1 MAPVAHKHTTFISW
15 ALLSYALIAVLLVVF
30 EQMLERHYRSRH
42 AQELQLQTARELN
55 ILSAELSGIINSNL
69 SLLQGLA
76 AHISI
81 HPDITQTE
89 FDSYASAL
97 FRQQPLLV
105 SIAAAPDMVVTLI
118 YPLEPNR
125 SVLGLDYTQTPD
137 QWAGIKPLSRPGQTT
152 LAGPLELVQGGEAI
166 IGRTAVFTLDG
177 EFWGVVSAP
186 LRTEDLYRLAGL
198 RDPSLTIQTAIRGR
212 DGRGEAGDVFYGDPT
227 LFNDRRNPEV
237 TLSVGEGTWQIVA
250 QPRSGW
256 AVESATIPVL
266 RGATLGILLLLT
278 LLTLYRYRQRHREY
292 HYQRALSD
300 NEALL
305 QEVGKIAL
313 VGGWQITTRNGD
325 TRFTYWS
332 EQTAL
337 IFGLPASARA
347 PTLGKVLDQFNA
359 KQAERLFKAIHNATY
374 GAPFDI
380 ELSLHTE
387 SGSSRWVRIIGKP
400 IISQYEPFAV
410 LGSVQD
416 ITERKRFTNKIQ
428 QQAIYDQLTGLPNR
442 LLLDNRLT
450 KAINKAIR
458 DNSQV
463 AVLFIDL
470 DNFKPVND
478 NMGHN
483 AGDVLLREVASR
495 IQQTIRRS
503 DTVGRYSGDEFVVIL
518 EDVASSKMPVAVAEH
533 ILDVLKKPYCID
545 QKEVFCSASIG
556 ISLFPQD
563 GDNADMLI
571 SNADQAMYEVKRS
584 GRNGWQFFTKNL
596 QAVSEKRHQLG
607 TQLIA
612 AINNQNFQVF
622 YQPIIDLADNRVRK
636 CEALVRWFHEGKL
649 VPTDEF
655 ISLAEETG
663 RINEI
668 DRFVLATATEFL
680 IRLQQQFRYSV
691 GLSINVSPRVFSTK
705 DNSLERWLELIT
717 RAAGEL
723 SLTVEITERLLI
735 EESDRL
741 MWVLTK
747 LKALGVS
754 IAIDDFG
761 TGYSSL
767 SYLTRFPIDIVKID
781 QSFVKKLGLEHPPE
795 ALTETMIDLSHK
807 LSIEVVAE
815 GVETQGQLDYLKR
828 WHCDFGQGYLFDKPL
843 NADDFSEL
851 IERQSKAGASRKSPL

>member
-1 MAPVAHKHTTFISW
+1 MAPAERKHTTFISW
-15 ALLSYALIAVLLVVF
+15 TVLSFALIAVLLVVF
-30 EQMLERHYRSRH
+30 EQMLERHYRNRH
-42 AQELQLQTARELN
+42 ANDVQVQTARELN
-55 ILSAELSGIINSNL
+55 ILAAELSGIINSNL

-81 HPDITQTE
+81 HPDITQSE
-89 FDSYASAL
+89 FNSYASAL

-105 SIAAAPDMVVTLI
+105 SIGAAPDMIVTMV

-137 QWAGIKPLSRPGQTT
+137 QWAGIESLNRPGQTT

-177 EFWGVVSAP
+177 DFWGVVSAP
-186 LRTEDLYRLAGL
+186 IRTRDLYRLAGL
-198 RDPSLTIQTAIRGR
+198 MEPNPVIDTAIRGR
-212 DGRGEAGDVFYGDPT
+212 DGKGEAGDVFYGNPA
-227 LFNDRRNPEV
+227 LFKDRRNPEV
-237 TLSVGEGTWQIVA
+237 TLPVGEGTWQMVA

-256 AVESATIPVL
+256 SVESATIPVL

-292 HYQRALSD
+292 RFQQALSD

-313 VGGWQITTRNGD
+313 VGGWQISTRNGD
-325 TRFTYWS
+325 MQFTYWS
-332 EQTAL
+332 EQTAI
-337 IFGLPASARA
+337 IFGLSPSTQV
-347 PTLGKVLDQFNA
+347 PTLGRVLEQFSD
-359 KQAERLFKAIHNATY
+359 KQAERLFKAIHNASY
-374 GAPFDI
+374 GAPFDM
-380 ELSLHTE
+380 ELSLQAASE
-387 SGSSRWVRIIGKP
+387 PARWVRIIGKP
-400 IISQYEPFAV
+400 VIHQHEPFAV

-450 KAINKAIR
+450 KSINKALR
-458 DNSQV
+458 DKSQV

-483 AGDVLLREVASR
+483 AGDVLLREVANR
-495 IQQTIRRS
+495 IHHTIRRS

-518 EDVASSKMPVAVAEH
+518 EDVANSKMPVAVAEH
-533 ILDVLKKPYCID
+533 ILDVLKKPYTID
-545 QKEVFCSASIG
+545 EQEVFCSASIG

-563 GDNADMLI
+563 GDNADILI

-607 TQLIA
+607 TQLVS
-612 AINNQNFQVF
+612 AINNQSFQVF
-622 YQPIIDLADNRVRK
+622 YQPIIDLTDNRVRK

-649 VPTDEF
+649 IPTDEF

-668 DRFVLATATEFL
+668 DRFVLATASQFL
-680 IRLQQQFRYSV
+680 IKLQQQFRYSV

-717 RAAGEL
+717 QAAGNL

-828 WHCDFGQGYLFDKPL
+828 WQCDFGQGYYFNKPL
-843 NADDFSEL
+843 NADDFSDL
-851 IERQSKAGASRKSPL
+851 IEKQSKL